1 MKRLINKL
9 FIEDTKSAF
18 IQLLRY
24 SFVGGIAAAA
34 NFFFLFLFTDIC
46 RIYYLISNVLSFII
60 GLTVNY
66 VLCKKFV
73 FLVKTGN
80 GKIEFLIYG
89 VIGLVGL
96 LFDTGL
102 MYFFTETIHFY
113 YMFSKVISTVIVLL
127 WNFSARKVLYMIIEY
142 KQQRK

>member
-1 MKRLINKL
+1 MKKIINKL
-9 FIEDTKSAF
+9 FVEDTTSVL

-34 NFFFLFLFTDIC
+34 NFFFLFLFTDVC
-46 RIYYLISNVLSFII
+46 GVYYLVSNVLSFII

-66 VLCKKFV
+66 TLCKKIVFV
-73 FLVKTGN
+73 TKYGN
-80 GKIEFLIYG
+80 GKVEFLLYG
-89 VIGLVGL
+89 AIGLIGL

-102 MYFFTETIHFY
+102 MYFLTDAVHFY

-127 WNFSARKVLYMIIEY
+127 WNFTARKFLYIMVDSE
-142 KQQRK
+142 KK

>member
-1 MKRLINKL
+1 MKQLINKL
-9 FIEDTKSAF
+9 FIEDTKNGF

-34 NFFFLFLFTDIC
+34 NFLFLFLFTDVC
-46 RIYYLISNVLSFII
+46 GIYYLISNVLSFLI

-73 FLVKTGN
+73 FLVKTSN
-80 GKIEFLIYG
+80 SKVEFLIYG
-89 VIGLVGL
+89 VIGLAGL

-102 MYFFTETIHFY
+102 MYFFTEAMLFY
-113 YMFSKVISTVIVLL
+113 YMFSKVISTLIVLL
-127 WNFSARKVLYMIIEY
+127 WNFTARKVLYIIIEN
-142 KQQRK
+142 KQQKK